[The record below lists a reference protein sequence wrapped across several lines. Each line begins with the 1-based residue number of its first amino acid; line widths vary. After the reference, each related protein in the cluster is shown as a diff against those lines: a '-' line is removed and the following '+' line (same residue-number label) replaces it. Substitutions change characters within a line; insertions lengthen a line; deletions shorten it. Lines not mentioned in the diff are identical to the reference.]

1 MRDELNGDLAGIRA
15 TDDDRFGAQPGD
27 GRGVEPP
34 LVRAVREPTPRRQR
48 NGALWA
54 ICLSLLIALIGLGYW
69 SHEQQSRLQRQLV
82 ATQESFARISE
93 EAAGRLQDISGK
105 VTATEST
112 LSQSER
118 QRIEQLSKLEQ
129 AVAQLTAAQQTQQQ
143 TLEQQQ
149 KNARAEQQRLQQQ
162 LQQAAAAREQELTAL
177 QQRTEALAEQL
188 QRQQQEGAELREQ
201 LAAASSARDS
211 LNAELLELQ
220 QQVQGLAG
228 LEQQLAEQG
237 TQLARQRG
245 ELQALMEAARPSAQQ
260 EMLAL
265 RGELDQRLDSL
276 DEAVQAIDSFRVQA
290 NRNISTLQNQLGNLQ
305 QQLDQR

>member
-34 LVRAVREPTPRRQR
+34 LVRAVREPAPRRQR

-143 TLEQQQ
+143 TLEQQ

-162 LQQAAAAREQELTAL
+162 LQQAAQAREQELAAL
-177 QQRTEALAEQL
+177 QQRTEALAEQV
-188 QRQQQEGAELREQ
+188 QRQQQEGAELREL

-276 DEAVQAIDSFRVQA
+276 DEAVRAIDSFRVQA